1 MPQLKD
7 IESTYIHQFC
17 KPGNREILRGF
28 RDRKDYSAQE
38 FVRFYDFM
46 RDTLEGTPAWGKPG
60 VNALV
65 NEVDTSLRATLTRA
79 KKGKSSAPKFANKIL
94 NTIAYHGYNDRLPT
108 YGKCDLQPLL
118 TKKDVEKLLAEYEAS
133 EVLN

>member
-38 FVRFYDFM
+38 FVRFYAFL
-46 RDTLEGTPAWGKPG
+46 RNTLEGTPAWGKPG

-79 KKGKSSAPKFANKIL
+79 KTGKSSAPKFANKIL
-94 NTIAYHGYNDRLPT
+94 NTISYHGYNDRMPT
-108 YGKCDLQPLL
+108 YASCSLQPLL
-118 TKKDVEKLLAEYEAS
+118 TRQDVEKLLAEYEAT
-133 EVLN
+133 EVAR